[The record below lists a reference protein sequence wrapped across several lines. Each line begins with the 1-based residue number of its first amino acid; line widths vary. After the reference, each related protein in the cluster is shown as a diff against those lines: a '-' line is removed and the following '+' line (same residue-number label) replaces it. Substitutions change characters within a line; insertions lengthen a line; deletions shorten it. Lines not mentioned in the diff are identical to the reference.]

1 LFSRTP
7 YYQGLHTP
15 TGESTK

>member
-1 LFSRTP
+1 LFSKTL

-15 TGESTK
+15 TDESTK